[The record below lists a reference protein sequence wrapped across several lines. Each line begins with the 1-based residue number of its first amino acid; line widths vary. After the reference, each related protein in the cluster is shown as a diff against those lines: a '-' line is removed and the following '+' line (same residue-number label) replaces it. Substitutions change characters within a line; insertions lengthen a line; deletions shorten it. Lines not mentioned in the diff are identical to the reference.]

1 MMMSSISPV
10 GLHKDLLNRAQEAL
24 KPQKSET
31 QGHFGDHMKN
41 ALSQVAAL
49 QNQASSITQAYEAGD
64 EVDVTK
70 VMLAREKS
78 SLAFEATMQI
88 RNKLLSAYKDII
100 SMPV

>member
-1 MMMSSISPV
+1 MS
-10 GLHKDLLNRAQEAL
+10 
-24 KPQKSET
+24 
-31 QGHFGDHMKN
+31 
-41 ALSQVAAL
+41 AL
-49 QNQASSITQAYEAGD
+49 QNQSSKVTQAYEAGE

-70 VMLAREKS
+70 VMMAREKS